1 MATYLGKFIPR
12 LSQATN
18 SLRQLAKRDPFV
30 CDQKLADAFN
40 DAKGTIGAS
49 LQKLAYFQPSPSV
62 PTAISSDASPEG
74 LGGMLWQQDGRGHC
88 IPVAGASRSLRLKHD
103 IPN

>member
-1 MATYLGKFIPR
+1 M
-12 LSQATN
+12 
-18 SLRQLAKRDPFV
+18 

-74 LGGMLWQQDGRGHC
+74 LWGMLWQQDGRGHC